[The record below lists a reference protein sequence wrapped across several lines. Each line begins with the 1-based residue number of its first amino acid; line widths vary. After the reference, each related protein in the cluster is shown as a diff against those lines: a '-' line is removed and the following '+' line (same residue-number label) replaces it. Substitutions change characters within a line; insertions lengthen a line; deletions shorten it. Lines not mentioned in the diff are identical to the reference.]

1 MDEKERKIEQHGD
14 RNVAIIAE
22 NGAKIDMNLSL
33 KQTSADLSRPLEIHG
48 SKIGDSHIE
57 RKETKELLEWIET
70 SDESSDSNKRITVLL
85 GAAGSGKSV
94 IMKDVYLALK
104 ENKNYEIVALK
115 TDIIYDDGDS
125 SQKSLEERAN
135 LGKPILQYIA
145 DSAKHKRTV
154 LIIDQIDA
162 LSIVLSSRRKPLA
175 EIMGLV
181 IAASK
186 IQNVRIV
193 ISCRQYDFFYDQTF
207 AEIKKG
213 SRLVAVEQL
222 GEQDVRRVL
231 HENGI
236 PTENITKE
244 LMELLSNP
252 LHLSLYCTIKPEA
265 QQQIRTLNDLYD
277 CLWSNV
283 LDLYTGASKEVVDF
297 LWEFTYQLYT
307 RQILSIHPNLLSS
320 DRHHVGQYLLSK
332 NIIVENNHVWQF
344 MHQTLFDYV
353 FARLFF
359 EKHQTLK
366 EIFEEKH
373 QGLFVRNQLKQ
384 VLDYQRVTD
393 PTGYLTN
400 VRTILF
406 EKTKD
411 CFKHLYRFHIRH
423 LVLSM
428 LAGYE
433 QLSKEEIL
441 LIERQIFTNKLYLYH
456 FINSTISL
464 AGFQVYRDW
473 IGKKGGFFG
482 VDETAQ
488 KYMLTIISKVINI
501 HEKETLQYI
510 RSLCKDLLDDAYRK
524 QLTNI
529 VNGLR
534 KVELSDDLKYIIAFL
549 DTDDSNI
556 VFPSLMHANLD
567 KAEWVS
573 ERFKRC
579 VRAIY
584 KQEQEEKELFY
595 SPSIPSEAR
604 LLYDGLKNKQPEI
617 AYEVSF
623 DLVHDIAEMSIID
636 MKDEIKQSH
645 AFWSFNR
652 QNSVA
657 SHFHDEMVCDMME
670 HMEQLASNEPEDS
683 YKAKLD
689 RLIKTNMVI
698 MHDIAAVGL
707 ISAMG
712 KYEQYAFEYMKN
724 NLSRVYHSSSLSYY
738 HNQLFKAWVH
748 VNKSEDALGELF
760 AVIATIHPEWE
771 KVVHAYENRRV
782 PLTKEGYTRAQYYA
796 CVPENQLRRYDEA
809 YRFYQE
815 CKHRF
820 GKIESEEEPNRLEV
834 HTGYT
839 SIKQGAMNHMKDEDF
854 MNMMRTHV
862 KDDFYDFKKPTMT
875 GSSREM
881 ASKVPEDPNRFYAIY
896 MEALSDTGIP
906 LQYSMDGLEALMNAE
921 YDEGK
926 INTLYLKLIE
936 EAQRRGETKQA
947 ATNITLC
954 RYCDYYTKKQRKHMP
969 REVYDFVKSVALH
982 PSQDIDEVEDIDYNL
997 PINRERGRAILVLME
1012 CMYDEEYVKE
1022 LFPTLFAIVP
1032 EASVTSKVGM
1042 LFMMAYLLNV
1052 DRKQTLELFLEVT
1065 KDYNHNYF
1073 TLPVHNGNPLLYL
1086 IKTNFEDLIP
1096 YFTAAMQCEK
1106 GQDVTAN
1113 LLFRAW
1119 IGGNEIA
1126 KQMLFDFADGSP
1138 VARIQSIDLIAR
1150 HCSRN
1155 LLNNMYEVLL
1165 RYLHYK
1171 EEDLGRKYDYVFEKM
1186 EDWLTFF
1193 PVHEYLDKFQKSEVC
1208 VYTSHF
1214 VYKFLKNYTNE
1225 DPEYCLQFIAALYTK
1240 KAKEYEIE
1248 YYELREITEIL
1259 ITAYNNV
1266 RTYDA
1271 NNEALESA
1279 MDMLDE
1285 LLEKEDVNYYLDKCL
1300 YAVTE

>member
-104 ENKNYEIVALK
+104 KNEKYEAIALK
-115 TDIIYDDGDS
+115 SDIIYDDGDS
-125 SQKSLEERAN
+125 SQKSLDERAN
-135 LGKPILQYIA
+135 LGKSIFQYIV
-145 DSAKHKRTV
+145 DSAKQKRTV
-154 LIIDQIDA
+154 LIIDQVDA

-283 LDLYTGASKEVVDF
+283 LDSYPGAPKEVVDF

-320 DRHHVGQYLLSK
+320 DWHHVGQYLLSK
-332 NIIVENNHVWQF
+332 NIIVENNRVWQF

-384 VLDYQRVTD
+384 VLDYQRATD
-393 PTGYLTN
+393 PAGYLDN

-406 EKTKD
+406 EKKED
-411 CFKHLYRFHIRH
+411 GFKHRYRFHIRH

-428 LAGYE
+428 LAGSE

-441 LIERQIFTNKLYLYH
+441 LIDRQIFTNKLYHYH
-456 FINSTISL
+456 FTNNTISL
-464 AGFQVYRDW
+464 AGFNVYKDW

-482 VDETAQ
+482 ADELLQ
-488 KYMLTIISKVINI
+488 KYMMTIISKVIAV
-501 HEKETLQYI
+501 HRKEILQYI
-510 RSLCKDLLDDAYRK
+510 RSLCKDPLSDAYRK

-529 VNGLR
+529 LNGLR
-534 KVELSDDLKYIIAFL
+534 KVELSDDLRYIVDFLDRDDSVIAF
-549 DTDDSNI
+549 T
-556 VFPSLMHANLD
+556 SLMHDNVD
-567 KAEWVS
+567 KTEWVS
-573 ERFKRC
+573 ERFMRC
-579 VRAIY
+579 VRTIY
-584 KQEQEEKELFY
+584 KHASEEKELYFY
-595 SPSIPSEAR
+595 PNVPHEAH
-604 LLYDGLKNKQPEI
+604 LLYDDLRKKYPLIVYDLSFELVRYISEI
-617 AYEVSF
+617 
-623 DLVHDIAEMSIID
+623 SILD
-636 MKDEIKQSH
+636 VNDEIKLSK
-645 AFWSFNR
+645 AYWRFNR
-652 QNSVA
+652 HDSI
-657 SHFHDEMVCDMME
+657 SHHFHEEMVGDMME
-670 HMEQLASNEPEDS
+670 YLENQASKESEEN
-683 YKAKLD
+683 YIAKLD
-689 RLIKTNMVI
+689 RLVETDLVI
-698 MHDIAAVGL
+698 MHVIA
-707 ISAMG
+707 SAALTSAIA
-712 KYEQYAFEYMKN
+712 KYKRYAFAYMKK
-724 NLSRVYHSSSLSYY
+724 NLTRLYHSSSLSYY
-738 HNQLFKAWVH
+738 HLQLFKAWVG
-748 VNKSEDALGELF
+748 VNKSDEALEELLK
-760 AVIATIHPEWE
+760 VVDEIHPEWE
-771 KVVHAYENRRV
+771 KVSFPYENRTQ
-782 PLTKEGYTRAQYYA
+782 PLTKEGYTRAQFYK
-796 CVPENQLRRYDEA
+796 CVPEKQLKQNKER

-815 CKHRF
+815 CQYRF
-820 GKIESEEEPNRLEV
+820 NKIEDAVEPNKTEW
-834 HTGYT
+834 HEGYT
-839 SIKQGAMNHMKDEDF
+839 SIKRGAMDHMKDEDF
-854 MNMMRTHV
+854 LNMMRTHV
-862 KDDFYDFKKPTMT
+862 KDDFLDFNTPTMT
-875 GSSREM
+875 GASREM
-881 ASKVPEDPNRFYAIY
+881 ASKVSENPDRFYVIY
-896 MEALSDTGIP
+896 MKALTDTRIP
-906 LQYSMDGLEALMNAE
+906 LQYCMDGLEALMNAD
-921 YDEGK
+921 YDEEK
-926 INTLYLKLIE
+926 INTLYIRLIE
-936 EAQRRGETKQA
+936 EAQKREESNRA
-947 ATNITLC
+947 ATNITLSRDC
-954 RYCDYYTKKQRKHMP
+954 SFYTNQQNRHVP
-969 REVYDFVKSVALH
+969 REVFDFVKSVVLH
-982 PSQDIDEVEDIDYNL
+982 PSQDTDDSEDVDYNVS
-997 PINRERGRAILVLME
+997 INRERGCAIWELMK

-1032 EASVTSKVGM
+1032 EASVTSKVGI
-1042 LFMMAYLLNV
+1042 LFQMAYLLNV

-1065 KDYNHNYF
+1065 RDYNHNYF
-1073 TLPVHNGNPLLYL
+1073 TLPVHDGNPLLYL
-1086 IKTNFEDLIP
+1086 IRTNFDDLVP
-1096 YFTAAMQCEK
+1096 YFTAATQCEK
-1106 GQDVTAN
+1106 GQDITAN

-1119 IGGNEIA
+1119 VGGSETA
-1126 KQMLFDFADGSP
+1126 KQMLFDFADKSP
-1138 VARIQSIDLIAR
+1138 VARVQSIDMIAR
-1150 HCSRN
+1150 YCSKN
-1155 LLNNMYEVLL
+1155 LLDKMYEVLL
-1165 RYLHYK
+1165 RYMSYK

-1186 EDWLTFF
+1186 ENWLTFF
-1193 PVHEYLDKFQKSEVC
+1193 PVGEYLDKFKKSEVC
-1208 VYTSHF
+1208 IYSSHY
-1214 VYKFLKNYTNE
+1214 VYKFLKNYTHE
-1225 DPEYCLQFIAALYTK
+1225 DPEYCLQFIAALYAK
-1240 KAKEYEIE
+1240 KVKAYEMD

-1259 ITAYNNV
+1259 IAAYNNV

-1271 NNEALESA
+1271 KNEALESA
-1279 MDMLDE
+1279 MDLLDE

-1300 YAVTE
+1300 YEVTE